1 MSLRGGFG
9 TLIWMKKPVIIVS
22 FIVFLLVSFLYVF
35 ASNNGFR
42 ACDLEL
48 DKVCFDKEL
57 EQYQIEENAVLTIEV
72 NSIEYGEAIKQL
84 WNQVHPNQNSIN
96 YVLIDETNTADLMFG
111 TANELAL
118 KYDSLMIM
126 EENIQ
131 NRRSDISQELNMN
144 GLKFLPLI
152 GEGFAFI
159 TNKTELE
166 RLVGSWEDS
175 NNNNL
180 HDSFESIESIVNAQ
194 ANWETDSRAL
204 VISLSE
210 PFTLYPYITSS
221 GWRLFEE
228 LDSYSPGFE
237 KESFLDSLKFIELL
251 SSVNWNK
258 SEGNLAETYTWDYPD
273 ALYNDDFIFSQVS
286 TWMFYDEM
294 DSVHESE
301 WVISSFPKAY
311 ETSKESLHSLLT
323 SVSGYALNMNTLY
336 PSAAHE
342 LLRLIYSIK
351 GLQVKIN
358 TDRDI
363 LISDRETLDQLIFN
377 REKQKQFS
385 FAFLEAQSESLIA
398 MEEFPSELATQ
409 VFYEID
415 FENTIQ
421 KLWNKEISIQEAQIE
436 IALKSD
442 EWIMRHSKMFEGK
455 LKNE

>member
-35 ASNNGFR
+35 ASNKGFR

-118 KYDSLMIM
+118 KYDSLTIID
-126 EENIQ
+126 ENIQ
-131 NRRSDISQELNMN
+131 NRRSDISQELNIN

-237 KESFLDSLKFIELL
+237 KESFLDSLKLIELL

-311 ETSKESLHSLLT
+311 ETSEESLHSLLT

-342 LLRLIYSIK
+342 LLRLIYSIE

-363 LISDRETLDQLIFN
+363 LISDRETLDQLVFN
-377 REKQKQFS
+377 SEKHKQFS
-385 FAFLEAQSESLIA
+385 YAFLEAQSEPLIA